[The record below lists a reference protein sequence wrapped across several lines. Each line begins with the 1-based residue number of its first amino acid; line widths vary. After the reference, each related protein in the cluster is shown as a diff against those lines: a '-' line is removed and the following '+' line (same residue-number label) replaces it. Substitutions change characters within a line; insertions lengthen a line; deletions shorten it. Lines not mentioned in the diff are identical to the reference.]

1 MSKTPARRR
10 QASAARPRT
19 RAGDAA
25 RTRTEHDSMGELQV
39 PADALWGA
47 QTQRAVQNFPISGRP
62 MPRGFIRALGLVK
75 AAAAEVNAGLGLL
88 PKNVAGAVRAAALEV
103 AAGNWD
109 AHFPVDIYQTGSGT
123 SSNMNANEVIAALAN
138 ASGKAGK
145 GRVHPNDHVNLGQS
159 SNDVVPTAIR
169 VSAQLAVVED
179 LLPALRHLRRTIKQR
194 ARGLRRVVKTG
205 RTHLMDA
212 MPLTFEQEFGAW
224 VSQLKSAEGRIEDS
238 LKRLRRLPL
247 GGTAI
252 GSGINADPRFG
263 ARAAKALSALAG
275 TRFESAEDKFEGLAA
290 QDDAVELS
298 GQLNALA
305 VALIKIANDL
315 RWMNSGPLAGL
326 GEVELPALQPGSSI
340 MPGKVNPV
348 IPEATVMAAA
358 QVIGHHAAIT
368 IAGQT
373 GNFQLN
379 VTLPLI
385 AANLLESIQLL
396 ANVSRLLADDC
407 IAGLRVREARVK
419 EALDRNP
426 ILVTALN
433 PVIGYEKGAAIAKQ
447 AYKQNRPVLEVARE
461 ITGLPERTLKPLLD
475 PAVLAKG
482 GIHGKAGG
490 GGG

>member
-1 MSKTPARRR
+1 MSQKYRI
-10 QASAARPRT
+10 
-19 RAGDAA
+19 
-25 RTRTEHDSMGELQV
+25 EHDSMGELQV

-47 QTQRAVQNFPISGRP
+47 QTQRAVQNFPVSGQR
-62 MPRGFIRALGLVK
+62 MPRAFIRALGLIK
-75 AAAAEVNAGLGLL
+75 GSAAEVNGGLGLL
-88 PKNVAGAVRAAALEV
+88 PKGVARAITLAAAEV
-103 AAGNWD
+103 AQGNHD
-109 AHFPVDIYQTGSGT
+109 THFPVDVYQTGSGT
-123 SSNMNANEVIAALAN
+123 SSNMNANEVIATLAN
-138 ASGKAGK
+138 RSGKAGRT
-145 GRVHPNDHVNLGQS
+145 RVHPNDHVNLGQS
-159 SNDVVPTAIR
+159 SNDVVPTALR
-169 VSAQLAVVED
+169 LSAVLETREQ
-179 LLPALRHLRRTIKQR
+179 LLPALVHLRRTIDK
-194 ARGLRRVVKTG
+194 RGRSLRRVVKTG

-224 VSQLKSAEGRIEDS
+224 SAQLASAQARIEDS

-252 GSGINADPRFG
+252 GTGINADPRFG
-263 ARAAKALSALAG
+263 ARVARALSTG
-275 TRFESAEDKFEGLAA
+275 TGARFESAENKFEGLAA

-326 GEVELPALQPGSSI
+326 GEIELPALQPGSSI

-358 QVIGHHAAIT
+358 QVIGHHTAIT
-368 IAGQT
+368 VAGQT

-385 AANLLESIQLL
+385 AANLLDSIQLL
-396 ANVSRLLADDC
+396 ASVSRLLADSA
-407 IAGLRVREARVK
+407 IAGLAVRQDKVR

-433 PVIGYEKGAAIAKQ
+433 PIIGYEKAAAIAKR
-447 AYKQNRPVLEVARE
+447 AYKEGRPVLEVARE
-461 ITGLPERTLKPLLD
+461 DSGLSEAELRRLLD
-475 PAVLAKG
+475 PAGLTQG
-482 GIHGKAGG
+482 GIHG
-490 GGG
+490 

>member
-1 MSKTPARRR
+1 MSEKYRV
-10 QASAARPRT
+10 
-19 RAGDAA
+19 
-25 RTRTEHDSMGELQV
+25 EHDSMGELQV

-47 QTQRAVQNFPISGRP
+47 QTQRAVQNFPVSGQR
-62 MPRGFIRALGLVK
+62 MPRAFIRALGLIK
-75 AAAAEVNAGLGLL
+75 GSAAEVNGALGLL
-88 PKNVAGAVRAAALEV
+88 PKGVARAITLAAAEV
-103 AAGNWD
+103 AQGNHD
-109 AHFPVDIYQTGSGT
+109 AHFPVDVYQTGSGT
-123 SSNMNANEVIAALAN
+123 SSNMNANEVIATLAN
-138 ASGKAGK
+138 RSGKAGRT
-145 GRVHPNDHVNLGQS
+145 RVHPNDHVNLGQS

-169 VSAQLAVVED
+169 VSAVLETREQ
-179 LLPALRHLRRTIKQR
+179 LLPALVHLRRTIDK
-194 ARGLRRVVKTG
+194 RGRSLRRVVKTG

-224 VSQLKSAEGRIEDS
+224 SAQLASAQARIEDS

-252 GSGINADPRFG
+252 GTGINADPRFG
-263 ARAAKALSALAG
+263 ARVAKGLSTG
-275 TRFESAEDKFEGLAA
+275 TGARFESAENKFEGLAA

-326 GEVELPALQPGSSI
+326 GEIELPALQPGSSI

-358 QVIGHHAAIT
+358 QVIGHHTAIT
-368 IAGQT
+368 VAGQT

-385 AANLLESIQLL
+385 AADLLDSIQLL
-396 ANVSRLLADDC
+396 ASVSRLLADSA
-407 IAGLRVREARVK
+407 IAGLAVRQDKVR

-433 PVIGYEKGAAIAKQ
+433 PIIGYEKAAAIAKR
-447 AYKQNRPVLEVARE
+447 AYKEGRPVLEVARE
-461 ITGLPERTLKPLLD
+461 DSGLSEAEVRRLLD
-475 PAVLAKG
+475 PAGLTQG
-482 GIHGKAGG
+482 GIHG
-490 GGG
+490 

>member
-1 MSKTPARRR
+1 MTTSF
-10 QASAARPRT
+10 
-19 RAGDAA
+19 
-25 RTRTEHDSMGELQV
+25 RTEHDSMGELQV
-39 PADALWGA
+39 PAAALWGA
-47 QTQRAVQNFPISGRP
+47 QTQRAVENFPISGRP

-88 PKNVAGAVRAAALEV
+88 PKGVAKAVRDAALRV
-103 AAGNWD
+103 AEGEFD
-109 AHFPVDIYQTGSGT
+109 EHFPIDLYQTGSGT
-123 SSNMNANEVIAALAN
+123 SSNMNANEVIATLASM
-138 ASGKAGK
+138 AGKAK
-145 GRVHPNDHVNLGQS
+145 VHPNDHVNLGQS
-159 SNDVVPTAIR
+159 SNDVIPTAIR
-169 VSAQLAVVED
+169 VSAQLAVVEN
-179 LLPALRHLRRTIKQR
+179 LLPALKHLRRTIDR
-194 ARGLRRVVKTG
+194 RGRSLAKVVKTG

-212 MPLTFEQEFGAW
+212 MPLTFQQEFSAW
-224 VSQLKSAEGRIEDS
+224 SAQLQSAEDRIQDS

-252 GSGINADPRFG
+252 GTGINADPRFG
-263 ARAAKALSALAG
+263 TKVARSLSLLTG
-275 TRFESAEDKFEGLAA
+275 TRFESAANKFEGLAA

-326 GEVELPALQPGSSI
+326 GEIELPALQPGSSI

-348 IPEATVMAAA
+348 IPEATVMVCA

-368 IAGQT
+368 VAGQT

-379 VTLPLI
+379 VALPLI
-385 AANLLESIQLL
+385 AANLLDSINLL
-396 ANVSRLLADDC
+396 GNVSRLLADSS
-407 IAGLRVREARVK
+407 IAGLKVREAHIR
-419 EALDRNP
+419 EALGRNP

-461 ITGLPERTLKPLLD
+461 GTGLPEKTLKQLLD

-482 GIHGKAGG
+482 VSGGKPGG
-490 GGG
+490 GAG